1 MRAYG
6 RGKMLALAVG
16 VLAAATACTGPAQTS
31 PAVTQGKAGATGAA
45 SPSPSAPP
53 PAVTR
58 QEAAEA
64 VAEILP
70 TDDVLRVES
79 PVTGRLF
86 LGTDLVRD
94 GQLALTQA
102 AFESTGDRPPRY
114 SWGSPTLYVP
124 RFAQGERAPWFSAL
138 ATRNGQPTLLTFAKS
153 GDDWLL
159 SSAAQL
165 LPGQELP
172 RVRLDADGYAT
183 ALTPDDKTVTI
194 SPQYMGPVHASVA
207 ETGSAGVT
215 AGLLAD
221 GPYTT
226 EVARQIA
233 ADREKAKKDG
243 FSYDSIFSAD
253 NWPVYALRTADG
265 GALIQYSLSR
275 NTSTRT
281 VANNTYIIPV
291 PPEAGWAI
299 STSSVRR
306 SLKLTEV
313 HQYATAVPPLSA
325 PAAARVVAHD
335 GALTRASG
343 E

>member
-1 MRAYG
+1 MRAYR

-31 PAVTQGKAGATGAA
+31 SGVSQGKAPATGSAT
-45 SPSPSAPP
+45 PSPSAPA

-64 VAEILP
+64 ISAILP

-79 PVTGRLF
+79 IVPGRLA
-86 LGTDLVRD
+86 LDSDLVRD
-94 GQLALTQA
+94 GQFALTQA
-102 AFESTGDRPPRY
+102 AYESTGDRPPRY
-114 SWGSPTLYVP
+114 TWGSPTLYVP

-138 ATRNGQPTLLTFAKS
+138 VTRNGQPTLLTFAKS
-153 GDDWLL
+153 GEDWQL

-165 LPGQELP
+165 LSGQRLPQVEL
-172 RVRLDADGYAT
+172 DSDGYAK

-207 ETGSAGVT
+207 ETGAAGVT

-221 GPYTT
+221 GQYTT
-226 EVARQIA
+226 EVAKQIA
-233 ADREKAKKDG
+233 TDREKAKKDG

-253 NWPVYALRTADG
+253 NWPVYALRTSDG

-291 PPEAGWAI
+291 PPEASWAI
-299 STSSVRR
+299 SGSSVRR

-313 HQYATAVPPLSA
+313 HQYATAVPPLTA
-325 PAAARVVAHD
+325 PAAARVIAHD

>member
-1 MRAYG
+1 MRAYR

-31 PAVTQGKAGATGAA
+31 SGVSQGKAPATGSAT
-45 SPSPSAPP
+45 PSPSAPA

-64 VAEILP
+64 IAAILP

-79 PVTGRLF
+79 IVPGRLA
-86 LGTDLVRD
+86 LDSDLVRD
-94 GQLALTQA
+94 GQFALTQA
-102 AFESTGDRPPRY
+102 AYESTGDRPPRY
-114 SWGSPTLYVP
+114 TWGSPTLYVP

-138 ATRNGQPTLLTFAKS
+138 VTRNGQPTLLTFAKS
-153 GDDWLL
+153 GEDWQL

-165 LPGQELP
+165 LSGQRLPQVEL
-172 RVRLDADGYAT
+172 DSDGYAK

-207 ETGSAGVT
+207 ETGAAGVT

-221 GPYTT
+221 GQYTT
-226 EVARQIA
+226 EVAKQIA
-233 ADREKAKKDG
+233 TDREKAKKDG

-253 NWPVYALRTADG
+253 NWPVYALRTSDG

-291 PPEAGWAI
+291 PPEASWAI
-299 STSSVRR
+299 SGSSVRR

-313 HQYATAVPPLSA
+313 HQYATAVPPLTA
-325 PAAARVVAHD
+325 PAAARVIAHD

>member
-1 MRAYG
+1 MRAYR

-31 PAVTQGKAGATGAA
+31 SGVSQGKAPATGSAT
-45 SPSPSAPP
+45 PSPSAPP

-64 VAEILP
+64 IAAILP

-79 PVTGRLF
+79 IVPGRLA
-86 LGTDLVRD
+86 LDSDLVRD
-94 GQLALTQA
+94 GQFALTQA
-102 AFESTGDRPPRY
+102 AYESTGDRPPRY
-114 SWGSPTLYVP
+114 TWGSPTLYVP

-138 ATRNGQPTLLTFAKS
+138 VTRNGQPTLLTFAKS
-153 GDDWLL
+153 GEDWQL

-165 LPGQELP
+165 LSGQRLPQVEL
-172 RVRLDADGYAT
+172 DSDGYAK

-207 ETGSAGVT
+207 ETGAAGVT

-221 GPYTT
+221 GQYTT
-226 EVARQIA
+226 EVAKQIA
-233 ADREKAKKDG
+233 TDREKAKKDG

-253 NWPVYALRTADG
+253 NWPVYALRTSDG

-291 PPEAGWAI
+291 PPEASWAI
-299 STSSVRR
+299 SGSSVRR

-313 HQYATAVPPLSA
+313 HQYATAVPPLTA
-325 PAAARVVAHD
+325 PAAARVIAHD